1 MNMLAPKQAIEKLAQ
16 TMGKIPGLRVE
27 ASVYEP
33 PQWSVYFRVT
43 ESDMGWTALKLLTKA
58 AEPAA
63 DEYPILEVGLM
74 EVTDGDRLMFGFC
87 NIAIDVDPQ
96 AAEATIRSLFLLA
109 NRKGG
114 LSAKGRV
121 CMIGGLDS

>member
-1 MNMLAPKQAIEKLAQ
+1 
-16 TMGKIPGLRVE
+16 MGKIPGLRVE

-63 DEYPILEVGLM
+63 DEYPSLEVGLM

-87 NIAIDVDPQ
+87 NIAEDVDPQ
-96 AAEATIRSLFLLA
+96 VAEATIRALTLLGS
-109 NRKGG
+109 RKGRH
-114 LSAKGRV
+114 SPSGRV
-121 CMIGGLDS
+121 CLIGD